1 MFRRKLLI
9 NLCVVLVCGT
19 IAISL
24 PVIVNHMQRPA
35 QASEQSNKY
44 DWELTSELIK
54 YDNQAN
60 DICVVWQIT
69 CKQGKKTVE
78 SWQSIY
84 QAIQQDSSL
93 IDYDTTHLQ
102 LTKYGFAYRNLKTT
116 ADYQT
121 LLQSGYQT
129 VVTYNHH
136 QCSLTLH

>member
-24 PVIVNHMQRPA
+24 PVIVNHMQKPV
-35 QASEQSNKY
+35 QATGQSGSSN
-44 DWELTSELIK
+44 WELTSKLV
-54 YDNQAN
+54 NNNPSN
-60 DICVVWQIT
+60 DICVVWQIE
-69 CKQGKKTVE
+69 CKHGNKVIE
-78 SWQSIY
+78 SWRSIY

>member
-19 IAISL
+19 VAISL
-24 PVIVNHMQRPA
+24 PIMINQMQKPA
-35 QASEQSNKY
+35 QATGRSTVPN
-44 DWELTSELIK
+44 WELTSKLVK
-54 YDNQAN
+54 CSNLPN
-60 DICVVWQIT
+60 DICVVWQIE
-69 CKQGKKTVE
+69 CKHGNETVE

-93 IDYDTTHLQ
+93 INYDTTHLQ

-136 QCSLTLH
+136 QCILTLD